1 MATRNLCIMFT
12 DIKGFTS
19 RTSKQ
24 TRKEINRLLD
34 EHNRLLIPVFNYFDG
49 TIVKTIGDAF
59 LVWFESP
66 TDAVLCGVTIQEVL
80 NQYNQTAPEDD
91 KLDIRVAINVGDVEL
106 KDNDILGEPVNIA
119 ARLEGIS
126 EAGEVYFTEA
136 VYQTMNRHEAP
147 SSEVGERIFKG
158 IPHPIRVY
166 KVIRDPNSIL
176 AQNLAEGVQLSDEG
190 PVFTGLREVVA
201 GRKSSNFKKKLVVLV
216 VVLAIIMFFVWLK
229 MPSTNQRVIDSAQDL
244 IEKKDYLTALAT
256 IDRQFV
262 NDPTNDDLRQYAL
275 QAARK
280 HLVNL
285 VDAGLI
291 PDAIKWLRGEITN
304 KSYLQELSGEV
315 AILEARV
322 AVNEVLQDKKYR
334 NDYYPAPIKKVIN
347 QYPTNA
353 DVPYT
358 CADLLMDKWHKISIL
373 WLYNKALERGGY
385 HGDNQI
391 FDFCVSILTSGQIDS
406 DKFRKSDAILS
417 QFYPE
422 RRIKWAESAIE
433 SGGAL
438 AVRNAWKVLVEV
450 KDPRSESQYYK
461 MLYELVRDNQTD
473 MDIMYEVFLN
483 QTPVDQQQHLVNL
496 HQEMAA
502 SSPSL
507 TIYRDKKSAA
517 LVNLQKLKNN
527 WGTTK

>member
-19 RTSKQ
+19 RTSNQ
-24 TRKEINRLLD
+24 TRKEVNRWLD
-34 EHNRLLIPVFNYFDG
+34 EHNRLLIPVFKYFEG

-80 NQYNQTAPEDD
+80 NKYNKTAAEDD

-136 VYQTMNRHEAP
+136 VYQTMNRKEAP
-147 SSEVGERIFKG
+147 SAEVGERVFKG

-166 KVIRDPNSIL
+166 KVIRDPNSTL
-176 AQNLAEGVQLSDEG
+176 AQNLAEGVQLSDKG
-190 PVFTGLREVVA
+190 PVFTGLREIAAIGKPSNLKKILA
-201 GRKSSNFKKKLVVLV
+201 GLLVVIT
-216 VVLAIIMFFVWLK
+216 VLILLVWLT
-229 MPSTNQRVIDSAQDL
+229 MPSKNQRVINSALDL
-244 IEKKDYLTALAT
+244 IEKKDYLTALST
-256 IDRQFV
+256 IDKQFAA
-262 NDPTNDDLRQYAL
+262 DPTSDDLRQYAL
-275 QAARK
+275 QAAKK
-280 HLVNL
+280 HLATL

-291 PDAIKWLRGEITN
+291 SDAIKWLRPEITH

-322 AVNEVLQDKKYR
+322 AVKEVLQDEKYR
-334 NDYYPAPIKKVIN
+334 NDYYPAPIKKVLS
-347 QYPTNA
+347 QYSTNT
-353 DVPYT
+353 DVPYL
-358 CADLLMDKWHKISIL
+358 CAQLLKDKWHKISIL
-373 WLYNKALERGGY
+373 WLYRTTLERGG
-385 HGDNQI
+385 HSGDDQI
-391 FDFCVSILTSGQIDS
+391 FDYCVAILTSGRIDY
-406 DKFRKSDAILS
+406 DKFKKSDAILR

-422 RRIKWAESAIE
+422 RRIKWAKSAMDL
-433 SGGAL
+433 GGVL
-438 AVRNAWKVLVEV
+438 AVRNAWQVLLEV

-461 MLYELVRDNQTD
+461 MLDELVGDNQTD
-473 MDIMYEVFLN
+473 MDIMYEIFLN
-483 QTPVDQQQHLVNL
+483 QTPIDQQQHLINL

-502 SSPSL
+502 ASPSL
-507 TIYRDKKSAA
+507 TIYRDKKSAV
-517 LVNLQKLKNN
+517 LVNLQKLRDN
-527 WGTTK
+527 WPTTK